1 MSRRN
6 CIFKLE
12 HFIKGLLCR
21 CFSKLCIVVEK
32 VLFFLG
38 TIFLMFVAGLLF
50 FVLSH
55 SFPFYGLCFL
65 LIIHLSRGSW
75 LVFPGI
81 CQSANHESPLFL
93 VSRPLATS
101 AQQKGTASAKSIAQ
115 SRRWARISVGKLIR

>member
-38 TIFLMFVAGLLF
+38 TIFSHVCCGLAAF
-50 FVLSH
+50 CSLSH
-55 SFPFYGLCFL
+55 SFPFYGLCSL

-81 CQSANHESPLFL
+81 CQSSMFPFK
-93 VSRPLATS
+93 PLASS
-101 AQQKGTASAKSIAQ
+101 AQQEAERRTASAKSIAQ
-115 SRRWARISVGKLIR
+115 SRRWARISVGKMIR